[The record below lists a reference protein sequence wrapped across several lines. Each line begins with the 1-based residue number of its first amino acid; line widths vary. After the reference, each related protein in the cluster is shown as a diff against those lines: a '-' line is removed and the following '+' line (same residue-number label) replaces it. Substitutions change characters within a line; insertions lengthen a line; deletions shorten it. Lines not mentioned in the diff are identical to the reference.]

1 MDLTDSYVLSYGG
14 FDDEEEIP
22 KKDTIYNTNDIT
34 KIIKYNDYE
43 NHYIIKMND
52 CECAIC
58 LEEFNKE
65 ETTPNDIIKSIEEY
79 RIKKY
84 IQEHNS
90 QYIDEYKINKINI
103 NNTCIIS
110 CYHIFHN
117 KCLLEWYKKNKSCP
131 LCRKNLNKIK

>member
-14 FDDEEEIP
+14 FGNEEYIP
-22 KKDTIYNTNDIT
+22 KIDIIENTSDLI
-34 KIIKYNDYE
+34 KIIKFNDYK
-43 NHYIIKMND
+43 NHYIIKMNN
-52 CECAIC
+52 CECVIC
-58 LEEFNKE
+58 LEEFNEE

-79 RIKKY
+79 TTKKN
-84 IQEHNS
+84 IEEHNS
-90 QYIDEYKINKINI
+90 IYIDEYQINDNKI

-110 CYHIFHN
+110 CYHIFHK